1 MGRKRITHWFDD
13 EAASRLA
20 AMQTIDPV
28 LDFGGG
34 LSLVA
39 YSAAIDDHRGKITAY
54 SQQFAIAE
62 EKRTVVKQSDKAL
75 KKLSSRFLSA
85 VAARY
90 GKDSEE
96 YAKAGGTRTSEWRKP
111 SKPNGSPQNE
121 PGSPS

>member
-39 YSAAIDDHRGKITAY
+39 YSAAIDDHRAKITTY
-54 SQQFAIAE
+54 NQQVAIAD
-62 EKRTVVKQSDKAL
+62 EKRASAKQSDKAL
-75 KKLSSRFLSA
+75 IKLSSRFLSA

-111 SKPNGSPQNE
+111 SKPT
-121 PGSPS
+121 PGSQPEGGT